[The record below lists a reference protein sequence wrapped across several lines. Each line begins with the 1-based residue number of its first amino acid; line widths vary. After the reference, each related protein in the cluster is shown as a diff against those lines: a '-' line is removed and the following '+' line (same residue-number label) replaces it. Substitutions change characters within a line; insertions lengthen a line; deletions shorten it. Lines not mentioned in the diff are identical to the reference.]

1 MSLPSGMTLTKISKN
16 IGPTGVRVIFSGTG
30 TFTSADFPVSVAE
43 GLGFTPNF
51 VKFINLTDRVTME
64 QFVDAALDGGSNAK
78 GLKQVAAGTGTYEAT
93 GLAITAKTVT
103 IDVSVALLTD
113 NDDFILICER

>member
-1 MSLPSGMTLTKISKN
+1 MALPSGMTLAKISEN
-16 IGPTGVRVIFSGTG
+16 IGPTGARVIFSGTG
-30 TFTSADFPVSVAE
+30 TYTAADFPVSVAE
-43 GLGFTPNF
+43 GLGFTPNYAR
-51 VKFINLTDRVTME
+51 FINLTDRITME

-103 IDVSVALLTD
+103 IDVDVALLTD
-113 NDDFILICER
+113 DDDFVLICER

>member
-1 MSLPSGMTLTKISKN
+1 MALPSGMTLAKISEN
-16 IGPTGVRVIFSGTG
+16 ISPAGARVFFSGTG
-30 TFTSADFPVSVAE
+30 TFTAADFPVSVTE
-43 GLGFTPNF
+43 GLGFTPNY
-51 VKFINLTDRVTME
+51 VKFINLTDKVIMQ

-78 GLKQVAAGTGTYEAT
+78 GLKQVAAGTITYEAT

-103 IDVSVALLTD
+103 LDISVCLLTD

>member
-1 MSLPSGMTLTKISKN
+1 MALPSGMTLAKISEN
-16 IGPTGVRVIFSGTG
+16 IGPAGARVIFSGTG
-30 TFTSADFPVSVAE
+30 TYTAADFPVSVAE
-43 GLGFTPNF
+43 GLGFTPNYAR
-51 VKFINLTDRVTME
+51 FINLTDRVTME

-103 IDVSVALLTD
+103 LDVDVCLLT
-113 NDDFILICER
+113 NADDFVLICER